1 MLAKQPHEEDART
14 LAIEDT
20 GSPERQQTDL
30 SLRTEREK
38 TDRALA
44 ERQAAIDETADATVQ
59 KARVVADAVLSAAR
73 DQADQRLDHA
83 AQPDTVHDT
92 LVQQRQAEDEALQTE
107 RAAADASLRSE
118 RRANARTLASLLPLE
133 REKTDRYLLT
143 ERSRSDDELAHRDD
157 FLGIVSHDLRNLL
170 GGVVMDAELLS
181 RLTTADE
188 HRKMVVAATARIQR
202 YAARM
207 NRLVGDLVDVAS
219 MDAGKLAMTTA
230 PEDAVALM
238 AEAVEMFK
246 AAAAGKGLEL
256 VLEGGERPLLA
267 EFDRDRVLQVLANLI
282 TNAIKF
288 TSPGGSIRLRG
299 EQSGAGEEVRMFVR
313 DSGAGIADDMLE
325 VIFDRFWQVGKND
338 RSGLGLG
345 LYISRSIVEAHG
357 GRIWAESTPGAGST
371 LCFTLP
377 GARSAP
383 A

>member
-1 MLAKQPHEEDART
+1 MAV
-14 LAIEDT
+14 EDT
-20 GSPERQQTDL
+20 SSPERDQTDL
-30 SLRTEREK
+30 SLRSEREE

-44 ERQAAIDETADATVQ
+44 ERQATIDEAADVTVQ

-73 DQADQRLDHA
+73 ERADQRLDDA
-83 AQPDTVHDT
+83 AQPARVHEA

-143 ERSRSDDELAHRDD
+143 ERSRSDDELTHRDD

-181 RLTTADE
+181 RLAATDE
-188 HRKMVVAATARIQR
+188 QRPTVVAAAARIQR

-219 MDAGKLAMTTA
+219 IDAGKLAMTTA
-230 PEDAVALM
+230 AQDAAPLM

-246 AAAAGKGLEL
+246 AGAAVKGLGL
-256 VLEGGERPLLA
+256 VLEAGEGPLLA
-267 EFDRDRVLQVLANLI
+267 EFDRDRILQVLANLI

-288 TSPGGSIRLRG
+288 TSPGGSIRMRG
-299 EQSGAGEEVRMFVR
+299 ELTGAGEEVRISVR
-313 DSGAGIADDMLE
+313 DSGKGIPGGMLE
-325 VIFDRFWQVGKND
+325 AIFDRFWQVGKNEQ
-338 RSGLGLG
+338 RGLGLG

-357 GRIWAESTPGAGST
+357 GRIWAESSLGVGST

-377 GARSAP
+377 GVRSAP
-383 A
+383 QS